1 MKKWGALLFLMTLL
15 VGCHSVDGN
24 EEIIETPLT
33 QEESVA
39 YDSNQSPIETDGVFV
54 EKEDIK
60 LSIECPVEATIN
72 SAVDAFHLTM
82 SEDQLGAIIHEPTV
96 EQLAQLD
103 SLEVLL
109 YEEEGWSD
117 RLLII
122 PKEVGTTVAIYSTWY
137 DGERFID
144 GEPVFN
150 EMVIEQFQVIDV
162 RSRVPEG
169 IPNLKVVMEY
179 KEKKVEYLMTYD
191 GRGDRAQ
198 VEYLEVSGE

>member
-33 QEESVA
+33 PGESVA

-117 RLLII
+117 RL
-122 PKEVGTTVAIYSTWY
+122 
-137 DGERFID
+137 
-144 GEPVFN
+144 
-150 EMVIEQFQVIDV
+150 
-162 RSRVPEG
+162 
-169 IPNLKVVMEY
+169 
-179 KEKKVEYLMTYD
+179 
-191 GRGDRAQ
+191 
-198 VEYLEVSGE
+198 